1 MISESEATNLL
12 RALDALDELEQA
24 ALKMV
29 RAEIHCAPIIDGL
42 MADPLTEGSRLDLL
56 YVVDTLVADLL
67 TALGRRETVGRL
79 LQEAPASSARDALS
93 AHLAEQG

>member
-12 RALDALDELEQA
+12 LALDALDELEQA

-29 RAEIHCAPIIDGL
+29 RAEIECGPVIDGL

-67 TALGRRETVGRL
+67 
-79 LQEAPASSARDALS
+79 LS
-93 AHLAEQG
+93 LIHI